1 MAPRPPRASRAVRF
15 LGFFRRAIA
24 MLLKETG
31 QLKRD
36 RLTFAMMLG
45 VPIMQ
50 LILFGY
56 AIDTDPHHLPAASLV
71 ADGGSLPRALVRG
84 IADTGYM
91 RFDTEV
97 ATNADAD
104 RLLRRGQVQFVV
116 TIPAGFT
123 KALIRGEK
131 AQILIDA
138 DATDPIASAG
148 ALGAVQPAIN
158 QVVARELAGVLGGVG
173 RQPADVEVVVHRRY
187 NPEGLSRYNVVPG
200 LLAVILTMTMVI
212 MTALAVTRERERG
225 TMENLLALP
234 IKPIEV
240 MIGKILPNL
249 FLGLVQV
256 VVILGTAQLLFQ
268 VPVVGSMTLLWL
280 ATALFVT
287 VNLAIGF
294 TFSTLA
300 QNQLQ
305 AMQMSVFFLLPSIL
319 LSGFMFPFRGMPAW
333 AQTIGEMLPATHFMR
348 VVRGLMLK
356 GADLSDL
363 GVEFAVLLAMLVF
376 VAAVAVARWRAT
388 LD

>member
-1 MAPRPPRASRAVRF
+1 MTAPRRNGGF
-15 LGFFRRAIA
+15 LGFLRRAVA
-24 MLLKETG
+24 MLLKETA

-56 AIDTDPHHLPAASLV
+56 AIDTDPRHLPAVALV
-71 ADGGSLPRALVRG
+71 ADAGSLPRAIMRG
-84 IADTGYM
+84 IVDTGYM
-91 RFDTEV
+91 RFDAEASTGAE
-97 ATNADAD
+97 AD

-123 KALIRGEK
+123 RALVRGET
-131 AQILIDA
+131 AQLLVDA

-148 ALGAVQPAIN
+148 ALGAVQPAVN
-158 QVVARELAGVLGGVG
+158 QVVARELAGVMTAAG
-173 RQPADVEVVVHRRY
+173 RRPADVEVVVHRRY
-187 NPEGLSRYNVVPG
+187 NPEGLSRYNIVPG
-200 LLAVILTMTMVI
+200 LLAIILTMTMVV

-234 IKPIEV
+234 IRPIEV
-240 MIGKILPNL
+240 MVGKILPNL
-249 FLGLVQV
+249 GLGLVQV
-256 VVILGTAQLLFQ
+256 VVILFTAQVLFQ
-268 VPVVGSMTLLWL
+268 VPVAGSMALLWL

-287 VNLAIGF
+287 VNLAVGF

-305 AMQMSVFFLLPSIL
+305 AMQMSVFFLLPSVM
-319 LSGFMFPFRGMPAW
+319 LSGFMFPFRGMPNW
-333 AQTIGEMLPATHFMR
+333 AQSIGEMLPATHFMR
-348 VVRGLMLK
+348 IVRGLMLK
-356 GADLSDL
+356 GADFADL
-363 GVEFAVLLAMLVF
+363 GGEFAVLLAMLVF
-376 VAAVAVARWRAT
+376 IGAVAIARWRAT

>member
-1 MAPRPPRASRAVRF
+1 MTPPPDDKPRPSRFVGF
-15 LGFFRRAIA
+15 LRRAFA
-24 MLLKETG
+24 MVLKETG

-56 AIDTDPHHLPAASLV
+56 AIDTDPRGLPAASLV
-71 ADGGSLPRALVRG
+71 AASGSLPRALVRG

-91 RFDTEV
+91 RFDTEA
-97 ATNADAD
+97 ATNAEAD

-123 KALIRGEK
+123 KALVRGEK
-131 AQILIDA
+131 AQVLIDA

-158 QVVARELAGVLGGVG
+158 QIVARELSGVLAGVG
-173 RQPADVEVVVHRRY
+173 RGSANVEVIVHRRY

-234 IKPIEV
+234 IKPVEV

-256 VVILGTAQLLFQ
+256 VVILVTAQVLFA
-268 VPVVGSMTLLWL
+268 VPVLGSLTLLWL

-287 VNLAIGF
+287 VNLAVGF

-319 LSGFMFPFRGMPAW
+319 LSGFMFPFRGMPGW

-348 VVRGLMLK
+348 IVRGLMLK
-356 GADLSDL
+356 GADFSDL
-363 GVEFAVLLAMLVF
+363 ASEFVVLLGMLLF
-376 VAAVAVARWRAT
+376 VGAVAVARWRAT